1 MVRNVLKIENLGVI
15 FGLSHTYH
23 TLTHMPSLL
32 PAKLSLVF
40 GSDDD
45 MCSLT
50 ATWRVGACAGRVAA
64 PGCLATTCFSFEMG

>member
-1 MVRNVLKIENLGVI
+1 MVRNALKIENLEVI

-64 PGCLATTCFSFEMG
+64 PAWLPSNHMFFF